1 MKSCYPVF
9 TARWHKIGDVRG
21 DDMTDSKFTDFQL
34 DALKEISNI
43 GLGNAVTS
51 LAQLVNRRI
60 DMNIPLTRFMPL
72 EETIALVGGPEEV
85 VSCVSLNLSGDVP
98 GIVLF
103 VFDSQ
108 STLHLVD
115 LLMGMDL
122 GSTVDLDEMG
132 ESAVKEIGNV
142 LTGSFIGAL
151 CQMTQLNMATAV
163 PMFAFDMLGAILT
176 SLMVASGRV
185 EDQVLVIQTRLFQE
199 KEVNIKGHFF
209 LLTEPGS
216 IQVLFNALGLTVE

>member
-1 MKSCYPVF
+1 
-9 TARWHKIGDVRG
+9 
-21 DDMTDSKFTDFQL
+21 L
-34 DALKEISNI
+34 DALREISNI
-43 GLGNAVTS
+43 GMGNAVTS
-51 LAQLVNRRI
+51 LAQMVDRRI
-60 DMNIPLTRFMPL
+60 DMAVPLTRFMPL
-72 EETIALVGGPEEV
+72 DETIVLAGGPEEV
-85 VSCVSLNLSGDVP
+85 VSCVSLNISGDVP
-98 GIVLF
+98 GLVLF

-108 STLHLVD
+108 STFQMVD

-122 GSTVDLDEMG
+122 GTTADLDDMA

-151 CQMTQLNMATAV
+151 CQMTQLNMVPSV

-185 EDQVLVIQTRLFQE
+185 EDQVLVIQAQLFQD

-216 IQVLFNALGLTVE
+216 IQVLFGALGLAAE

>member
-1 MKSCYPVF
+1 VCPL
-9 TARWHKIGDVRG
+9 TLIARG
-21 DDMTDSKFTDFQL
+21 DILTKKSSFSEVHL

-43 GLGNAVTS
+43 GMGNAVTS

-60 DMNIPLTRFMPL
+60 DMNVPLTRFMPL
-72 EETIALVGGPEEV
+72 DETISLVGGPEEI
-85 VSCVSLNLSGDVP
+85 VSCVSLNISGDVP
-98 GIVLF
+98 GMVLF
-103 VFDSQ
+103 IFDSQ
-108 STLHLVD
+108 STFQMVD
-115 LLMGMDL
+115 LLMGMNL
-122 GSTVDLDEMG
+122 GTTADLDEMA

-151 CQMTQLNMATAV
+151 CQMTQLNMVTAV

-185 EDQVLVIQTRLFQE
+185 EDHVLVIQTQLFQE
-199 KEVNIKGHFF
+199 KEVNIKGNFF

-216 IQVLFNALGLTVE
+216 IQVLFKALGLAVE